1 MDTGGGRSVSEEVS
15 ERLKRIEERLG
26 LLERLVA
33 KGSTGTSK
41 ASTSAINMDH
51 LLSLPSS
58 LQRTMVAIQELKEAT
73 ANEVAEETERSR
85 SVETIYLNQLARMGY
100 LSRQRRGHRVY
111 FKILKYY

>member
-1 MDTGGGRSVSEEVS
+1 MSEDVA

-26 LLERLVA
+26 ILERLMS
-33 KGSTGTSK
+33 KGPTGTAK
-41 ASTSAINMDH
+41 TSTSTISMDQ

-58 LQRTMVAIQELKEAT
+58 LQRTMVAIQELNEAT
-73 ANEVAEETERSR
+73 ANQVAEVTERSR